1 MAIPVVDQFG
11 AFISSLGFDPATT
24 VIMMSLGLA
33 VLPAARRGVLDNRL
47 EDVMESVDYGLAILS
62 TGFILALY
70 YQYGLIGVKEE
81 LLGITAGFVLGTFVV
96 RTLQKLTSV
105 K

>member
-1 MAIPVVDQFG
+1 MAIPVVDQLG
-11 AFISSLGFDPATT
+11 TFISSLGLDPASTI
-24 VIMMSLGLA
+24 VIASLGLA

-47 EDVMESVDYGLAILS
+47 EDVMESIDYGLAILS
-62 TGFILALY
+62 SGFILALY
-70 YQYGLIGVKEE
+70 YQYGLVGVKEE

-105 K
+105 R